1 MEMSDELII
10 STPLKSPF
18 ILDNKILCPGFAFDK
33 KISDEFRVN
42 EATAG
47 IYLQHCM
54 NVFSESENIRR
65 YKSMKGDALLSE
77 CINEINK
84 IYYGNQRHYNNHSSN
99 YLVSTSIHQRKQN
112 GYKDLVESDDDELPT
127 PTNNFGNNSRYHV

>member
-1 MEMSDELII
+1 MERSDELII

-18 ILDNKILCPGFAFDK
+18 ILDNTQLCPGFAFDK
-33 KISDEFRVN
+33 KISDEFRVT

-47 IYLQHCM
+47 SYLQHCM
-54 NVFSESENIRR
+54 NVFSESENIKG
-65 YKSMKGDALLSE
+65 YKSMNGDALLRA

-84 IYYGNQRHYNNHSSN
+84 NILHSNNHSSN

>member
-1 MEMSDELII
+1 MEWSDELII

-54 NVFSESENIRR
+54 NVFSEPENIKR

-77 CINEINK
+77 CINEIK
-84 IYYGNQRHYNNHSSN
+84 IYYGNQYNNHSSN
-99 YLVSTSIHQRKQN
+99 YLVSTSIDRLKENVYQV
-112 GYKDLVESDDDELPT
+112 GSDDDGDELPK
-127 PTNNFGNNSRYHV
+127 PTSNFDRYSRYHV

>member
-1 MEMSDELII
+1 MERSDELII

-47 IYLQHCM
+47 LYLQHCM
-54 NVFSESENIRR
+54 NVFSKSENIKRC
-65 YKSMKGDALLSE
+65 KLMNGDALLDE
-77 CINEINK
+77 CINEIRK
-84 IYYGNQRHYNNHSSN
+84 TYYGNQRHYNNPSSN
-99 YLVSTSIHQRKQN
+99 YLVSTSIDQ
-112 GYKDLVESDDDELPT
+112 VESDDDELPK
-127 PTNNFGNNSRYHV
+127 PPRYFSQYKV